1 MFIDAND
8 SGGLVPV
15 DGWKDGE
22 FKLGNMA
29 FFVPAD
35 MAEAVSLQG
44 GKRLAKTADGVVVDL
59 ATLEGEAVFRL
70 DDIRVEQ
77 LGWLSA
83 WRTVE
88 YILVNQK
95 EWLVAV
101 CVG

>member
-1 MFIDAND
+1 MFIDA
-8 SGGLVPV
+8 SGSEGMVPA
-15 DGWKDGE
+15 DGWRDGE

-29 FFVPAD
+29 FFVPASMTGEMTVCD
-35 MAEAVSLQG
+35 ERRMA
-44 GKRLAKTADGVVVDL
+44 KMADGTIVDL
-59 ATLEGEAVFRL
+59 ANLQGEVVFRL

-101 CVG
+101 CVE

>member
-1 MFIDAND
+1 MFIDASG
-8 SGGLVPV
+8 SGGLAPV
-15 DGWKDGE
+15 DGKDGE

-29 FFVPAD
+29 FFVPAG
-35 MAEAVSLQG
+35 MASEIALYG
-44 GKRLAKTADGVVVDL
+44 EKRLAKMADGTTVDL
-59 ATLEGEAVFRL
+59 ATLQGEAVFRL

-83 WRTVE
+83 WRTLE

-101 CVG
+101 CVE